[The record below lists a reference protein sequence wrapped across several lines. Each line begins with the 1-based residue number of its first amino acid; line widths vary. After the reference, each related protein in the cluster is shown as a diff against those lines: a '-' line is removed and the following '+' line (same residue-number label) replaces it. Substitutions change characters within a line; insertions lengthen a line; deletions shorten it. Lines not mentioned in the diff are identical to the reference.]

1 MNAIMQGKPEYIETN
16 GLIAEI
22 IRTSRRKSA
31 DIRVEE
37 GAVSVVVPKDL
48 GSERISQLLHDK
60 HQWLKNKLNIQKE
73 ASPAGGKDYVSGES
87 FPYLGRNYRL
97 KVLYGAFEPIKL
109 IQGRL
114 VVTVPC
120 AEDNSEEQT
129 QMIRSA
135 LISWYKHHAE
145 LKLNEKVNRYATSVC
160 NGANHPEPTSVGIK
174 SYKARWGSCSSKG
187 KLDFNWKI
195 VMAPNRMVDYVV
207 VHELCH
213 LKHHDHSP
221 KFWKEVERILPDYLE
236 CKEWLK
242 VNAGVFEF

>member
-1 MNAIMQGKPEYIETN
+1 MNAVMHSKPEYIETN
-16 GLIAEI
+16 GLIAEV

-48 GSERISQLLHDK
+48 DIERITQLLNDK
-60 HQWLKNKLNIQKE
+60 QQWLKKKLNIQKE
-73 ASPAGGKDYVSGES
+73 ATPAGGKEYVSGES

-97 KVLYGAFEPIKL
+97 KVLYGAFEPVKL

-114 VVTVPC
+114 VVTVSC
-120 AEDNSEEQT
+120 AKDSGEEQA
-129 QMIRSA
+129 QMIRGA
-135 LISWYKHHAE
+135 LISWYKHPAYMK
-145 LKLNEKVNRYATSVC
+145 LKEKVKRYTATTC
-160 NGANHPEPTSVGIK
+160 NGISHPEPSSIGIK
-174 SYKARWGSCSSKG
+174 SYKARWGSCSTKG

-195 VMAPNRMVDYVV
+195 IMAPNRMVDYVV

-242 VNAGVFEF
+242 VNAGSLTL